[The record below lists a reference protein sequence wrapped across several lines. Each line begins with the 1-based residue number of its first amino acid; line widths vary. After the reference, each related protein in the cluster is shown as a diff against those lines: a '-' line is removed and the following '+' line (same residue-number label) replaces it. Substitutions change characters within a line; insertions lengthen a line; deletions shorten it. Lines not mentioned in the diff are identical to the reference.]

1 MELTVTIIDPKM
13 YTEPWL
19 GLNKFPLHLQPPGF
33 DIPELLCSPSDMA
46 EYNKQVGNVVLPPSE
61 KK

>member
-1 MELTVTIIDPKM
+1 
-13 YTEPWL
+13 
-19 GLNKFPLHLQPPGF
+19 LQAADF
-33 DIPELLCSPSDMA
+33 DIEEFLCSPIDMA

>member
-13 YTEPWL
+13 YSEPWQ
-19 GLNKFPLHLQPPGF
+19 GLNKFPLHLQAPGF
-33 DIPELLCSPSDMA
+33 DVQEFLCSPSEMA
-46 EYNKQVGNVVLPPSE
+46 EYNKQVGNVVAPPSE